1 VVRNP
6 IYLGMFGLMVATG
19 LAYTTWWALLA
30 AVILFLSG
38 NRIRI
43 RSEEKLLRET
53 FGVQFD
59 EYASRVRAFFP
70 AIFNYFRK
78 YSGSV
83 IIRFITYFMLYYGLE
98 RLICFQLVRQ
108 SRLCLWNASAHRIH
122 DAYLDPQ
129 SPPGVP

>member
-43 RSEEKLLRET
+43 RSEEKPLRET

-59 EYASRVRAFFP
+59 EYASRVPAFFP

-83 IIRFITYFMLYYGLE
+83 IIRFIASS
-98 RLICFQLVRQ
+98 CFTM
-108 SRLCLWNASAHRIH
+108 
-122 DAYLDPQ
+122 
-129 SPPGVP
+129 G